1 MTDAQA
7 ETLRAL
13 EGRSSWEIA
22 PLMGVSITT
31 VKRWARELGIKLRGP
46 GNRRPGIL
54 RYKYSS
60 PHRVVRSVFELAEV
74 GNE

>member
-1 MTDAQA
+1 MTETQA
-7 ETLRAL
+7 NTLRSL

-31 VKRWARELGIKLRGP
+31 VKRWARELGVKLRGP

-54 RYKYSS
+54 RYNYSN
-60 PHRVVRSVFELAEV
+60 PHRVVRSVFELGEV
-74 GNE
+74 VSE